1 MLRRMRHRT
10 PNALADRNGVGVARV
25 DASRGEGYPRRQGEQ
40 PVGEIE
46 TPPGKS
52 AGDENFPV
60 GSWLLPARLRPHVA
74 AFYQFARGADDMAD
88 NPDMSPQ
95 VKVAQLDRLAMTLGG
110 TTTDDHAAG
119 IAEKMRASLTATG
132 VTDQH
137 CLDLLDAFRQDA
149 TQSRYGDWEELM
161 AYCARSAD
169 PVCRYLLDLHGEDP
183 AKYAASD
190 PLCSALQIINHL
202 QDAKEDYRTL
212 DRVYVPL
219 NWMTTEGLDVAALG
233 SAESDSR
240 LRAVLDQCLDQVDA
254 LLELAKPLPLL
265 LRSGRLALESAV
277 ILSLARDLAAALRTQ
292 DPIAARVSHG
302 RTGFIVQASAGVLGA
317 LVRRALPGRPASR
330 VAPPPR

>member
-10 PNALADRNGVGVARV
+10 PNALADRNSVGVARV

-40 PVGEIE
+40 PVDEIE

-74 AFYQFARGADDMAD
+74 AFYQFARGADDIAD
-88 NPDMSPQ
+88 NPGLSPQ
-95 VKVAQLDRLAMTLGG
+95 VKVAQLDRLAMTLGS

-169 PVCRYLLDLHGEDP
+169 PVGRYLLDLHGEDP

-292 DPIAARVSHG
+292 DPITTRVVHG
-302 RTGFIVQASAGVLGA
+302 RTEFIVHAASGAFDA
-317 LVRRALPGRPASR
+317 LVRRALSNRPAR
-330 VAPPPR
+330 PVTGPTR